1 MGNYYEMGVIL
12 KVNDWKIELTE
23 EFQQFINSEYETK
36 DIAPNKDKLYY
47 ALELTSLRDVKVVIF
62 GQDPYPTK
70 GVATGLAF
78 SSNGKLPPSL
88 KNMYKELETDL
99 GISRTDPN
107 LEDLAKQGI
116 LLLNTS
122 LSVEVGKP
130 GSHSK
135 IGWMNVTN
143 QVIDQINNLD
153 RPVVFVLLGNHAQ
166 GLKSKINDKHIILEY
181 THPSPLSAY
190 RGFFGCKMFSTINRK
205 LVENDYEEI
214 KFEDK
219 NLKLF

>member
-1 MGNYYEMGVIL
+1 MGVRL
-12 KVNDWKIELTE
+12 EVNEWKLELTE
-23 EFQQFINSEYETK
+23 EFQQFIDLEYETK
-36 DIAPNKDKLYY
+36 DIAPNKQKLYY
-47 ALELTSLRDVKVVIF
+47 ALELTSLSDVKVVIF

-99 GISRTDPN
+99 GISRSDPN
-107 LEDLAKQGI
+107 LEDIAKQGV

-135 IGWMNVTN
+135 IGWMDVTN
-143 QVIDQINNLD
+143 QVIEQINSLD
-153 RPVVFVLLGNHAQ
+153 RRVIFVLLGNHAQ
-166 GLKSKINDKHIILEY
+166 SLKSKIEDKHIILEY

-190 RGFFGCKMFSTINRK
+190 RGFFGCKMFSTINQR
-205 LVENDYEEI
+205 LVENNYEEI